1 MKIIKSLLLM
11 LIPLTSIGQKIN
23 FKDGNYA
30 PDSRILNVRRTVVD
44 TLKADSMFEAMKPLL
59 WDEYNKGLERLNKCR
74 GLISMQGKKVT
85 ASDELDFLAYSYDFA
100 ITYNPNLRKYKS
112 KNPIGVA
119 YLIPIVGMVVNSGR
133 DGQRY
138 EVDDKNIKKGKITSD
153 VVRYLQ
159 CYSDYLT
166 DSLKN
171 VESTINSGWKGNL
184 NYEDLPQK
192 EIIVQMDNPYY
203 RGLWYNNA
211 DTLDMVERYQQIH
224 GWEFLYTGN
233 RTYREDSYPQ
243 KVKYYIYDSAPKYKV
258 TYSDSGIKE
267 VYNSSGQLVFV
278 PRLNR
283 DNNFEFKEIQRLIYL
298 KDYRNN
304 KYNIRSKSTH
314 TQNYLHLFLERE
326 NGFEKSAVEAFGT
339 ALGTAFVGGLF
350 GPFSSV
356 TRKANRKGIE
366 EVSKYTDK
374 DGSNYIDQL
383 RKDHENEFGYIYMI
397 KRMSNTSFQVLYL
410 NSRTLKPSYCAI
422 ITYKTGSTPFTCDYS
437 AKLIQLPVNI
447 PELVK
452 K

>member
-1 MKIIKSLLLM
+1 
-11 LIPLTSIGQKIN
+11 
-23 FKDGNYA
+23 
-30 PDSRILNVRRTVVD
+30 
-44 TLKADSMFEAMKPLL
+44 
-59 WDEYNKGLERLNKCR
+59 
-74 GLISMQGKKVT
+74 
-85 ASDELDFLAYSYDFA
+85 
-100 ITYNPNLRKYKS
+100 
-112 KNPIGVA
+112 
-119 YLIPIVGMVVNSGR
+119 MVVNSGR

-283 DNNFEFKEIQRLIYL
+283 DNNFEFKEIQPLIYL

-304 KYNIRSKSTH
+304 KYNIRSK
-314 TQNYLHLFLERE
+314 
-326 NGFEKSAVEAFGT
+326 
-339 ALGTAFVGGLF
+339 
-350 GPFSSV
+350 
-356 TRKANRKGIE
+356 
-366 EVSKYTDK
+366 
-374 DGSNYIDQL
+374 
-383 RKDHENEFGYIYMI
+383 
-397 KRMSNTSFQVLYL
+397 
-410 NSRTLKPSYCAI
+410 
-422 ITYKTGSTPFTCDYS
+422 
-437 AKLIQLPVNI
+437 
-447 PELVK
+447 
-452 K
+452 

>member
-1 MKIIKSLLLM
+1 
-11 LIPLTSIGQKIN
+11 
-23 FKDGNYA
+23 
-30 PDSRILNVRRTVVD
+30 
-44 TLKADSMFEAMKPLL
+44 MFL
-59 WDEYNKGLERLNKCR
+59 
-74 GLISMQGKKVT
+74 
-85 ASDELDFLAYSYDFA
+85 F
-100 ITYNPNLRKYKS
+100 
-112 KNPIGVA
+112 
-119 YLIPIVGMVVNSGR
+119 
-133 DGQRY
+133 
-138 EVDDKNIKKGKITSD
+138 
-153 VVRYLQ
+153 
-159 CYSDYLT
+159 
-166 DSLKN
+166 
-171 VESTINSGWKGNL
+171 ES
-184 NYEDLPQK
+184 
-192 EIIVQMDNPYY
+192 
-203 RGLWYNNA
+203 
-211 DTLDMVERYQQIH
+211 
-224 GWEFLYTGN
+224 
-233 RTYREDSYPQ
+233 
-243 KVKYYIYDSAPKYKV
+243 
-258 TYSDSGIKE
+258 
-267 VYNSSGQLVFV
+267 
-278 PRLNR
+278 
-283 DNNFEFKEIQRLIYL
+283 
-298 KDYRNN
+298 YRNN